1 MMTMVSKKHSIISV
15 FGLKGSVLL
24 TIWQKVLAT
33 VIFTVVITILFQHGF
48 TELSQPSLA
57 SLIPGIVLGLLLVF
71 RTNTAYER
79 FWEGR
84 KMIGGMIDVV
94 RLLSRQLWVAIPV
107 TSKQELEGK
116 HSAIKLLLAFFVAS
130 KLHLRREPADEILK
144 SLVSPQ
150 QYAEL
155 QQISN
160 MPLKIAEWLGAY
172 VEDVHDRK
180 QITDTQLLAYNELI
194 DRTVEAMGSCERIL
208 NTPMP
213 LAYSIHLKHLL
224 FLYCFAVPFQLV
236 HDLGWWTIPASGI
249 ISFALLGIEAIGI
262 EIENPFG
269 YDVNDIPL
277 DRLTQELMDEVDELM
292 SFSRTKNLVEVNLNN
307 DVWSS

>member
-1 MMTMVSKKHSIISV
+1 MASKKNLIVSV
-15 FGLKGSVLL
+15 FKLKGSVLL
-24 TIWQKVLAT
+24 TIWRKVLAT
-33 VIFTVVITILFQHGF
+33 VIFAIIVTILFQHGF
-48 TELSQPSLA
+48 TGLSQPSFA

-107 TSKQELEGK
+107 TSKQELEEK
-116 HSAIKLLLAFFVAS
+116 YSAIELLLAFFVAS
-130 KLHLRREPADEILK
+130 KLHLRHEPADESLA

-160 MPLKIAEWLGAY
+160 MPLKIAEWLGSY
-172 VEDVHDRK
+172 VEDVHDRQ
-180 QITDTQLLAYNELI
+180 QITDTQLLAYNDLI
-194 DRTVEAMGSCERIL
+194 DRTVGAMGSCERIL

-213 LAYSIHLKHLL
+213 LAYSIHLNHLL

-236 HDLGWWTIPASGI
+236 QDLGWWTIPASGI

-277 DRLTQELMDEVDELM
+277 DKLTQALMDEVDELM
-292 SFSRTKNLVEVNLNN
+292 SFSRTKNLVEVNLQ
-307 DVWSS
+307 S

>member
-1 MMTMVSKKHSIISV
+1 MTRRKSSAISI
-15 FGLKGSVLL
+15 FPLKGSVLF
-24 TIWQKVLAT
+24 TIWKKVLAT
-33 VIFTVVITILFQHGF
+33 IVFAIIVTILFHTGF
-48 TELSQPSLA
+48 TGLNQPSFA

-84 KMIGGMIDVV
+84 KMVGGIIDVV
-94 RLLSRQLWVAIPV
+94 RTLSRQLWVAIPV
-107 TSKQELEGK
+107 TSKLEQEEK
-116 HSAIKLLLAFFVAS
+116 HSAMQLVLAFFVTS
-130 KLHLRREPADEILK
+130 KLHLRREPADETVK
-144 SLVSPQ
+144 SLVSSK

-155 QQISN
+155 QQSSN
-160 MPLKIAEWLGAY
+160 MPLKIAEWIGAY

-180 QITDTQLLAYNELI
+180 HLTDTQLLACNGLI
-194 DRTVEAMGSCERIL
+194 DKMVEYLGSCERIL

-213 LAYSIHLKHLL
+213 LAYSVHLNHLL
-224 FLYCFAVPFQLV
+224 FLYCFAIPFQLV
-236 HDLGWWTIPASGI
+236 NDLGWWTIPAAGI

-277 DRLTQELMDEVDELM
+277 DKLSRGLMDEMNELM
-292 SFSRTKNLVEVNLNN
+292 SFSHTKDLLELKINH
-307 DVWSS
+307 

>member
-1 MMTMVSKKHSIISV
+1 MTRNKNLIVSV
-15 FGLKGSVLL
+15 FDLKGSVIF

-33 VIFTVVITILFQHGF
+33 IVFAIIITSLFQHGF
-48 TELSQPSLA
+48 TGLSQPSFA

-84 KMIGGMIDVV
+84 KMVGGIIDIV
-94 RLLSRQLWVAIPV
+94 RTLSRQLWVAIPV
-107 TSKQELEGK
+107 NSKLEQEEK
-116 HSAIKLLLAFFVAS
+116 YSAMQLVLAFFVAS
-130 KLHLRREPADEILK
+130 KLHLRREPANEEVK
-144 SLVSPQ
+144 SLVSAK
-150 QYAEL
+150 QYTEL

-160 MPLKIAEWLGAY
+160 MPLKIAEWIGAY

-180 QITDTQLLAYNELI
+180 HLTDTQLLACNGLI
-194 DRTVEAMGSCERIL
+194 DKMVEYLGSCERIL

-213 LAYSIHLKHLL
+213 LAYSVHLNHLL
-224 FLYCFAVPFQLV
+224 FLYCLAVPFQLV
-236 HDLGWWTIPASGI
+236 KDLGWWTIPAAGI

-277 DRLTQELMDEVDELM
+277 DKLSRGLLDEMNELM
-292 SFSRTKNLVEVNLNN
+292 SFSRTKDLLELKINH
-307 DVWSS
+307 